1 MSVITCGICPH
12 ACRLE
17 DGQTGFCRARANKN
31 GKIVCIN
38 YGRLTSL
45 ALDPIEKKPL
55 RRFHPGSTILSAGSF
70 GCNLRCPFCQNYEI
84 SAADGDNAKSLYV
97 SPEALVRKA
106 AELKSAGN
114 IGLAFTYNEPFIS
127 YEYVSGCA
135 KLAHENGLLN
145 IVVTNGYIC
154 GGPLEKIL
162 PFIDAMNI
170 DLKSFSEDF
179 YRKIGGDI
187 ETVKHTIETSFEK
200 GCHVEVTTL
209 IIPGE
214 NDSLE
219 EMECLSSWLSGISPE
234 IPLHVTRFFPR
245 YKMSGKSPTPVGTVY
260 GLAAAARKNLKYVY
274 EGNC

>member
-1 MSVITCGICPH
+1 MSGKICGICPH
-12 ACRLE
+12 ACSLE
-17 DGQTGFCRARANKN
+17 EGKTGFCMARANIG

-38 YGRLTSL
+38 YGKLTSL

-55 RRFHPGSTILSAGSF
+55 RRFRPGSMILSAGSF

-84 SAADGDNAKSLYV
+84 STADADNSKTLYV

-106 AELKSAGN
+106 VELKAKGN

-127 YEYVSGCA
+127 FEYIRDCA

-145 IVVTNGYIC
+145 VIVTNGYIC
-154 GGPLEKIL
+154 GKPLEEIL

-187 ETVKHTIETSFEK
+187 ETVKSTIEISSKK

-209 IIPGE
+209 IIPSK
-214 NDSLE
+214 NDSPE
-219 EMECLSSWLSGISPE
+219 EMEQLSSWLSGVSPD

-245 YKMSGKSPTPVGTVY
+245 YKMSGKEPTPVKTVY

>member
-1 MSVITCGICPH
+1 MSVQICGICPH

-17 DGQTGFCRARANKN
+17 EGQTGFCRARANKN
-31 GKIVCIN
+31 CKIICIN

-55 RRFHPGSTILSAGSF
+55 RRFHPGSMVLSAGSF
-70 GCNLRCPFCQNYEI
+70 GCNFRCPFCQNYEI
-84 SAADGDNAKSLYV
+84 SAADADNSQSIYV
-97 SPEALVRKA
+97 SPEALIRKA
-106 AELKSAGN
+106 AELKPAGN
-114 IGLAFTYNEPFIS
+114 IGIAFTYNEPFIS
-127 YEYVSGCA
+127 YEYVLDCA
-135 KLAHENGLLN
+135 KLAHKNGLTN
-145 IVVTNGYIC
+145 AVVTNGYIC

-170 DLKSFSEDF
+170 DLKSFSEAF

-187 ETVKHTIETSFEK
+187 ETVKHTIETSFKK

-209 IIPGE
+209 IIPGK
-214 NDSLE
+214 NDSLG
-219 EMECLSSWLSGISPE
+219 EMDRLSSWLAGVSPE

-245 YKMSGKSPTPVGTVY
+245 YKMSGIEPTPIKNVY